1 MVNQKICCSHWGC
14 SLIHHVVMGLGS
26 YFDEQNVVPGT
37 LCQLWSSG
45 LKHPAA
51 STFPLEL

>member
-1 MVNQKICCSHWGC
+1 MVNQKIWYSYWGC
-14 SLIHHVVMGLGS
+14 SLIHCVVMGLGS
-26 YFDEQNVVPGT
+26 YFDKQNVVPGT

-51 STFPLEL
+51 STFPLES